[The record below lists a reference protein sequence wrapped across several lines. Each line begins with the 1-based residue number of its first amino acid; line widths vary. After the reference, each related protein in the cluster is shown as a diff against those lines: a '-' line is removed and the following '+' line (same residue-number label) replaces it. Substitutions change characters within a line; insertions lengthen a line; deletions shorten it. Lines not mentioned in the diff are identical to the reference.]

1 MRDGI
6 GDCDGIFGN
15 ESEEGEDEEQGEDEA
30 GGAGVPGGFFTQ
42 GELQG
47 AGGDE
52 RKNKRGEE
60 YGGGCY
66 LMRLRISSI
75 SFLVS
80 C

>member
-1 MRDGI
+1 MRNGI
-6 GDCDGIFGN
+6 GNCDGIFGD
-15 ESEEGEDEEQGEDEA
+15 ESEKGEDEEQGQDEA
-30 GGAGVPGGFFTQ
+30 GGAGAPSRVFTQ
-42 GELQG
+42 GEPQG

-52 RKNKRGEE
+52 GKNERGEE
-60 YGGGCY
+60 HGGGCY